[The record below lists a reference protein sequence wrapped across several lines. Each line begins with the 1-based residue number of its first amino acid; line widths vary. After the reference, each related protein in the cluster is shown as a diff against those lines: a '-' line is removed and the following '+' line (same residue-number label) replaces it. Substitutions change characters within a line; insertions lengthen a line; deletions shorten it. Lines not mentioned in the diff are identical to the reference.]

1 MSRRRSGSKGEKGS
15 ARSRV
20 ASGLPSARRRLTVP
34 ATAAVLVAAALSGC
48 TVHKSVGGQGAAGI
62 VAPNTAVN
70 PDADTDRGVTKTS
83 ITVGAV
89 VFKEDT
95 FAQFGVT
102 LPGKPVSDIVK
113 PFVDE
118 INEHGGIAGRH
129 LTVEITGYSPL
140 VPADLQRACVDQ
152 AEDKKVFVTLA
163 SLLFNSDGERCL
175 ASKQTPVLTSNSS
188 SLADLREDGGW
199 VRQVSM
205 AKDRIVK
212 DWVDWLVES
221 GTATPATRIGIIHGD
236 NPEDDTLN
244 DRVFVPYLRQ
254 RKLNVVAQVAVSGT
268 TVDTVTSEAQNAA
281 LKLKSA
287 GANLVLP
294 NLDFLRTFAFLG
306 AAGNAGYQ
314 PRYSVSDLGQLSI
327 DATTNFYPNSFTGTA
342 GVTAYVTGQSG
353 SGQDPSTPAFQACLR
368 VYQAHGQRLSSDP
381 TARLQDVLYLSQF
394 CELLQLTAR
403 VAEMAGPHLNR
414 ASWLDA
420 FSGLGTW
427 TDRVT
432 LTGPLTFGPNKFDGP
447 DDYAVIQWQPD
458 CGQGTVSCFRQ
469 VQPFKKGR
477 W

>member
-1 MSRRRSGSKGEKGS
+1 MQRRPGW
-15 ARSRV
+15 AVV
-20 ASGLPSARRRLTVP
+20 AC
-34 ATAAVLVAAALSGC
+34 AVLALAGLLSGC
-48 TVHKSVGGQGAAGI
+48 TVHKTVGGQGAGGI
-62 VAPNTAVN
+62 LSPDQTIN
-70 PDADTDRGVTKTS
+70 PSADTDRGVTKST
-83 ITVGAV
+83 ITLGAV

-102 LPGKPVSDIVK
+102 LPGKRPEDIVK

-129 LTVEITGYSPL
+129 LTVDIARYSPI
-140 VPADLQRACVDQ
+140 VPADIQTACVEQ
-152 AEDKKVFVTLA
+152 AEDKKVFATLA

-188 SLADLREDGGW
+188 SLSDLRQDGGW

-212 DWVDWLVES
+212 NWVDWLVGS
-221 GTATPATRIGIIHGD
+221 GTATPATRIGILHGD
-236 NPEDDTLN
+236 NPEDNALN
-244 DRVFVPYLRQ
+244 DRVFVPYLKQ

-268 TVDTVTSEAQNAA
+268 TVDTVTSEAQNAS
-281 LKLKSA
+281 LKLKNA

-306 AAGNAGYQ
+306 AAGNANYH

-327 DATTNFYPNSFTGTA
+327 DATTNFYPSSFAGTS

-353 SGQDPSTPAFQACLR
+353 AGQDPSSPAFQDCLR
-368 VYQAHGQRLSSDP
+368 VYRAHGQQLSTNP

-394 CELLQLTAR
+394 CELLRLTAR
-403 VAEMAGPHLNR
+403 VAQLAGPHLNR

-420 FSGLGTW
+420 FSRLGTW
-427 TDRVT
+427 SDRVT
-432 LTGPLTFGPNKFDGP
+432 LSGPLTYGPGKFDGP
-447 DDYAVIQWQPD
+447 DQYAVIKWQAN
-458 CGQGTVSCFRQ
+458 CGNGDISCFRQ
-469 VQPFKKGR
+469 VQPFRRGR